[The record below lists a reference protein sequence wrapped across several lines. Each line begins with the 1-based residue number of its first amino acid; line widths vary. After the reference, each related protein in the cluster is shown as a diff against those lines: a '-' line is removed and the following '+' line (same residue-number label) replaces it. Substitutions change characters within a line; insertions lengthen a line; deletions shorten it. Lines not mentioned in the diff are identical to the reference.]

1 MCAYFRFFLF
11 LKDVHNFTDNALS
24 SLSVELIFQIK
35 ERFDPNQ
42 NIVFQEIANLTQ
54 LLRLEFVRAVK

>member
-1 MCAYFRFFLF
+1 M
-11 LKDVHNFTDNALS
+11 KDVHNFTDNALS

-35 ERFDPNQ
+35 EKLDPNQ

-54 LLRLEFVRAVK
+54 LLRLEFVGAVK